1 MTVSI
6 SNLHKN
12 IHFTSRSIDDVMKD
26 QAFSDVPTHFVD
38 IGGSSCEN
46 TGLHISVI
54 DAFCEMMSTTVK
66 LKDVAIVVCPAN
78 NSPSNLC
85 NACLL
90 CGAYLL
96 LSEHQDFQDVAA
108 TFQHVLQEM
117 GSSRCR
123 DDVIDCWKALDRA
136 RSLRWLRSAS
146 DEGEMPSLDVA
157 TASHYALPANGN
169 VHVLLPGRL
178 LLTPPPAQLPPG
190 REWADVCEDGRPAT
204 RRFGA
209 GFLADL
215 LVDHDVS
222 AVLCLGRIGGSD
234 AAVLG
239 ARGLDVHDLAL
250 DPQRPALLPALDRLL
265 TVSRAAPG
273 CVAVFGYGDSDAAV
287 GTLAKAWLMTGFG
300 FDGGAAAAWVRL
312 MCPRLRG
319 SE

>member
-1 MTVSI
+1 MKNNIFENSCTTSEQHKINQILTTTKTVSV

-12 IHFTSRSIDDVMKD
+12 ILFTSRSIDDVMKD

-46 TGLHISVI
+46 SGLHISVI

-78 NSPSNLC
+78 NSPS
-85 NACLL
+85 
-90 CGAYLL
+90 
-96 LSEHQDFQDVAA
+96 
-108 TFQHVLQEM
+108 
-117 GSSRCR
+117 
-123 DDVIDCWKALDRA
+123 
-136 RSLRWLRSAS
+136 AS
-146 DEGEMPSLDVA
+146 DGGEMPSLDVA

-300 FDGGAAAAWVRL
+300 FDGGAAAAWVQL